1 MIVLKDLKRYLAP
14 LERKIY
20 LLIGR
25 AILAAVNNSEGT
37 QKVQITGMYNET
49 MTDVERVQEYG
60 FESYPF
66 KDAEAIVAYLNGQQ
80 SRGLILK
87 IGDRRYRLTDLVAGE
102 VALYTDEDGST
113 ESSSGEMGGEQ
124 FNPEMDKPY
133 SPVGFRIHLKRDQVM
148 ELLGMLFNFVAGRS
162 FNVQSP
168 LGHFDIQIAEITGQ
182 LRVGEDVKA
191 QGDVQDMVGSMQQM
205 RAQYNSHTHPWGG
218 PPVPKMT

>member
-1 MIVLKDLKRYLAP
+1 MITLKDLKRYLAP

-25 AILAAVNNSEGT
+25 AILAAVNNGEST

-60 FESYPF
+60 LESYPR
-66 KDAEAIVAYLNGQQ
+66 KGAEAIVAFLNGKQ

-87 IGDRRYRLTDLVAGE
+87 IGDRRYRLSDLVEGE

-113 ESSSGEMGGEQ
+113 ESSPGALGGEQ
-124 FNPEMDKPY
+124 VNPEMDKPY
-133 SPVGFRIHLKRDQVM
+133 TPVGFRIHLKRNQTM
-148 ELLGMLFNFVAGRS
+148 ELLAMMFNFVAGKS
-162 FNVQSP
+162 FNVTAP

-191 QGDVQDMVGSMQQM
+191 ARNVQDMTGTMQQM
-205 RAQYNSHTHPWGG
+205 RALYNSHSHPWGG
-218 PPVPKMT
+218 PPEPKMT